1 MSIIKWENELSNNQ
15 GILYSKEHLLGT
27 LRTIYESLDNQDTP
41 DAEKLSVIRNTLR
54 DSMYLSFQAPKSIW
68 NGAFKNV
75 RFIKQG
81 GFGEVFKG
89 IDIIDNCMYAIKKI
103 TIRMDPQNT
112 IPYARLLHKIREV
125 RCLSILDHPN
135 IIRYYHSWVE
145 MDNADNY
152 GVDIQSNGMRSNNT
166 PSNSNNDEVDSTS
179 NDTPTHSNII
189 SKSQSYDSFLSD
201 STNINNHTNSNTRLS
216 LYIKMEYMQ
225 FTLAHLLQKQM
236 LDIPQRV
243 NVMFSIL
250 SALYYMHHLDDPIIH
265 RDIKPDNILVS
276 IENNQ
281 ITKVKV
287 VDFGLFVYKNQI
299 DSLQIS
305 LDGTSTYMPPD
316 PYPINTSYD
325 IYSFGIVLFECIHSF
340 TTQMERHIKIQE
352 FKNKPDYTNISM
364 IDKMVRPNSN
374 DRPSIQEILTNWNH
388 HSLKKDIIQY
398 MKTNES

>member
-15 GILYSKEHLLGT
+15 CILYSKEHLLGT
-27 LRTIYESLDNQDTP
+27 LRTIYESLDNQDIT
-41 DAEKLSVIRNTLR
+41 DTEKLSIIRNTLR
-54 DSMYLSFQAPKSIW
+54 DSMYLSIQAPKSIW

-75 RFIKQG
+75 SFIKQG

-145 MDNADNY
+145 MDNTDTTKAEDAN
-152 GVDIQSNGMRSNNT
+152 S
-166 PSNSNNDEVDSTS
+166 PALLSNSQTL
-179 NDTPTHSNII
+179 
-189 SKSQSYDSFLSD
+189 SKSQSYDSFLSNSD
-201 STNINNHTNSNTRLS
+201 DIDNHTCSNTTLS

-225 FTLAHLLQKQM
+225 FTLAHLLQKKM
-236 LDIPQRV
+236 LNIHQRV
-243 NVMFSIL
+243 NVIFSIL

-281 ITKVKV
+281 IVKVKV
-287 VDFGLFVYKNQI
+287 VDFGLFIYTNQI
-299 DSLQIS
+299 DSLQFS

-325 IYSFGIVLFECIHSF
+325 IYSFGIVIFECIHYF
-340 TTQMERHIKIQE
+340 NTQMERHIMIQK
-352 FKNKPDYTNISM
+352 FKNNIGHIGVDM
-364 IDKMVRPNSN
+364 IDNMVHPSACN
-374 DRPSIQEILTNWNH
+374 RPSIQEILTQWNH
-388 HSLKKDIIQY
+388 HSLKKDVIHY
-398 MKTNES
+398 MRNNEL